1 MTSSREL
8 IVLKD
13 VHKYYFMGKEIV
25 KAVDGISFSVKEG
38 EFISIMGASGSGKST
53 LMNLVGSLDKPTKGK
68 IYLDGKNI
76 SNLSESDLAQIRG
89 RKIGFIFQ
97 QFNLIKSLTAEENV
111 FLPMAFQNYNSYERK
126 KRAQFLLKEFGLGDR
141 LKFYPSQLS
150 GGQQQLVAITR
161 ALANNPEVILADE
174 PTGDLDT
181 EKGKIIMHFLKKLN
195 KQGKTIVLVTHNP
208 ILAEKYTKKIYW
220 LKDGKIEKITRPKN

>member
-1 MTSSREL
+1 MANKSEL
-8 IVLKD
+8 IILKNI
-13 VHKYYFMGKEIV
+13 HKDYFMGSEIV
-25 KAVDGISFSVKEG
+25 RAINGISFSVKEG
-38 EFISIMGASGSGKST
+38 DFISIMGASGSGKST
-53 LMNLVGSLDKPTKGK
+53 LMNLVGSLDKPTKGQ

-76 SNLSESDLAQIRG
+76 SDLKESDLAQIRG

-111 FLPMAFQNYNSYERK
+111 FLPMSFQDYSSYEKK
-126 KRAQFLLKEFGLGDR
+126 KRAKFLLDEFGLGNR

-150 GGQQQLVAITR
+150 GGQQQLVAIAR

-181 EKGKIIMHFLKKLN
+181 EKGKVIMNFLKKLN
-195 KQGKTIVLVTHNP
+195 KQGKTIILVTHNP
-208 ILAEKYTKKIYW
+208 LLSEGYAKKIYW
-220 LKDGKIEKITRPKN
+220 LKDGKVEKITYPKN